1 MMKRIG
7 MSEADLVEAAVS
19 YAYVTLWISF
29 SAGVILFNKWL
40 LAYKGFPFPI
50 ALTMF
55 HMGFCTILASL
66 AINVFRWVDPLD
78 TINRNVYTKKI
89 VPIGA
94 LYAASLWFCNSAYIY
109 LSVSFIQMLKA
120 LMPVIVYNI
129 GIAAKLESFDAT
141 KLANMAVI
149 SLGVAVAS
157 YGELNFNLTGVI
169 MQLMG
174 LIAEAL
180 RLVLVQILLT
190 SNGLRLN
197 PITSIYYISP
207 CSFVFLILPFVFV
220 ELGPMLQTMKLH
232 GISVDPALMLANG
245 FVAFGLNIAVFLLIG
260 KTSALTLNIAGVL
273 KDWLLIGLS
282 SWIFEAPVT
291 PLNLEGYTIAFAAV
305 CYYNHSKLR
314 SLKTATRKDSTH
326 DVERGGTVE
335 KNSAMKSEN
344 EYHLLPQNKS
354 QVDED

>member
-1 MMKRIG
+1 MMKRLAG
-7 MSEADLVEAAVS
+7 SESALVEAAVS

-40 LAYKGFPFPI
+40 LAFKGFPFPI

-55 HMGFCTILASL
+55 HMGFCTILASV
-66 AINVFRWVDPLD
+66 AINAFRWVDPVD
-78 TINRNVYTKKI
+78 TINREVYVKRI
-89 VPIGA
+89 VPIGG

-120 LMPVIVYNI
+120 LMPVIVYSI
-129 GIAAKLESFDAT
+129 GVAAKLEGFDST
-141 KLANMAVI
+141 KMANMAVI
-149 SLGVAVAS
+149 SIGVAVAS

-174 LIAEAL
+174 LVAEAS

-190 SNGLRLN
+190 SKGLKLN

-207 CSFVFLILPFVFV
+207 CSFVFLILPFIFV
-220 ELGPMLQTMKLH
+220 ELGPMLQTMKMQ
-232 GISVDPALMLANG
+232 GVSVDPVLMVENG
-245 FVAFGLNIAVFLLIG
+245 LVAFGLNIAVFLLIG

-282 SWIFEAPVT
+282 SWIFGAPVT

-314 SLKTATRKDSTH
+314 SLKADTRKQSTH
-326 DVERGGTVE
+326 DVERGGTFE
-335 KNSAMKSEN
+335 KSSATGN
-344 EYHLLPQNKS
+344 GNGFQIVR
-354 QVDED
+354 QDESSAE